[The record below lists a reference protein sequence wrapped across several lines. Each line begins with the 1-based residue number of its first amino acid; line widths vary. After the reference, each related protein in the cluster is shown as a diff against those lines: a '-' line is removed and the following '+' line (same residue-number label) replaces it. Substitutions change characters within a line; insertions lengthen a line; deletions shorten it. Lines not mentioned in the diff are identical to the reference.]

1 MVYLIA
7 IELNFLGATHKRNG
21 SGARDDIEMVFFLSG
36 GVWET
41 SFSNIPHQLSLF
53 YKPEY
58 SNVKPNERSAEQ
70 RIKVYFQLLFSAS
83 PTTTTT
89 RQISNKFPLN
99 IKTPPVDVV
108 DIFIL
113 VIIVIT
119 FQASFCIR
127 YYLIAITA
135 LLSLSR

>member
-89 RQISNKFPLN
+89 RQISNKFP
-99 IKTPPVDVV
+99 PVDVV